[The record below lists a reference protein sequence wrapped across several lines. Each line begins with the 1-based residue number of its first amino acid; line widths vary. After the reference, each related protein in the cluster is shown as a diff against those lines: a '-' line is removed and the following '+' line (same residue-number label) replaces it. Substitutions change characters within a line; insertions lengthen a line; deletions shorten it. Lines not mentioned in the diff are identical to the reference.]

1 MPRQLPDNLLTNLIY
16 LHGFA
21 SSVHSS
27 KATYLGERLRARGV
41 DVRVPDLNEPDF
53 STLTVTRMLEQTRSL
68 IDELSTP
75 HSAPSTQ
82 HQARVTLVGSS
93 LGGYVA
99 VNAAAKWPDRIDR
112 LVLLAP
118 ALDFSRQGIA
128 APNGAS
134 LADWKRDGR
143 VMVFHFGYGRVMPI
157 NYSLYEDAR
166 QYDAL
171 HANLEMPIL
180 VFQGRRDVVVE
191 PAIVERWA
199 VSRPNVT
206 LHLLDDDHQLASSLS
221 YIWAESERFLFTS
234 RFPDT
239 PRGSAPARS

>member
-1 MPRQLPDNLLTNLIY
+1 MIIY

-53 STLTVTRMLEQTRSL
+53 PTLTVTRMLDRTRAL
-68 IDELSTP
+68 MDEPRSG
-75 HSAPSTQ
+75 HSPGTQ
-82 HQARVTLVGSS
+82 HPARVTLFGSS

-99 VNAAAKWPDRIDR
+99 VNAAAKWPERIDR

-118 ALDFSRQGIA
+118 ALDFSDEQMG

-134 LADWKRDGR
+134 LAEWKRDGR

-166 QYDAL
+166 RYDAMR
-171 HANLEMPIL
+171 AKVDMPIL
-180 VFQGRRDVVVE
+180 VFQGRRDAVVN
-191 PAIVERWA
+191 PTIVERWA
-199 VSRPNVT
+199 AGRPNVE
-206 LHLLDDDHQLASSLS
+206 LHMLDDDHQLAASLPQ
-221 YIWAESERFLFTS
+221 IWAITS
-234 RFPDT
+234 RFLDS
-239 PRGSAPARS
+239 PRQSAPAAS

>member
-1 MPRQLPDNLLTNLIY
+1 MIIY

-27 KATYLGERLRARGV
+27 KATYLGERLRARGI

-53 STLTVTRMLEQTRSL
+53 PSLTVTRMLDRTRAL
-68 IDELSTP
+68 MDEARP
-75 HSAPSTQ
+75 DCSAPGTQ
-82 HQARVTLVGSS
+82 HPSPVTLFGSS

-118 ALDFSRQGIA
+118 ALDFSNQRMG

-134 LADWKRDGR
+134 LAEWKRDGR

-166 QYDAL
+166 RYDAV
-171 HANLEMPIL
+171 HANVDMPIL
-180 VFQGRRDVVVE
+180 VFQGRRDAVVNPVS
-191 PAIVERWA
+191 VERWA
-199 VSRPNVT
+199 HGRPNVE
-206 LHLLDDDHQLASSLS
+206 LHLLDDDHQLAGSLPR
-221 YIWAESERFLFTS
+221 IWSITS
-234 RFPDT
+234 RFLDG
-239 PRGSAPARS
+239 PRQSAPARP